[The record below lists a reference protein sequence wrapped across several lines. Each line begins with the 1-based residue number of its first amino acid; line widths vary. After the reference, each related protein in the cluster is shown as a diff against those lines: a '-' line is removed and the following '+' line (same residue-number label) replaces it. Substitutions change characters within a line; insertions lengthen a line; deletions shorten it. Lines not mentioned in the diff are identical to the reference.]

1 MVPTIQYS
9 TSVLYKK
16 RFSFNSLENINI
28 VGTVAVLFGNKFI
41 CIRCLTS
48 LQLRTALFSP

>member
-1 MVPTIQYS
+1 MVTTIQYS

-16 RFSFNSLENINI
+16 RFAFNSLENINI

-41 CIRCLTS
+41 CI
-48 LQLRTALFSP
+48 